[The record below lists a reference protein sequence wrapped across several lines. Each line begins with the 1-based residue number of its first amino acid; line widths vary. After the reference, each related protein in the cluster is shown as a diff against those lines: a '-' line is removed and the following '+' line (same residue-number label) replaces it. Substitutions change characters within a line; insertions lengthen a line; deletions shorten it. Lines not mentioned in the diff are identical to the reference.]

1 MSENVIDA
9 NNVANW
15 LVEKCNSK
23 NYKLSENEVENLI
36 NLLKRNEFPSDA
48 YEDLFKLWK
57 KQKAKIKYTKF
68 LFSIPP
74 EQIVQYQNYIDFDKK
89 VPRNYFHFYPYEDFP
104 FFLAYLYQHKD
115 EPESKCLLSKEFI
128 AWQCVNASWQ
138 KYIDEFG
145 RLRPY
150 VEIPVNEQWEL
161 VKNFNENW
169 NENFFENTE
178 VYAKQA
184 IFNYLRKEHYNEL
197 PDIANEK
204 TILINFFELE
214 ELINFF
220 PRINQETLLELSNSK
235 VVELVDYFIEK
246 ESINCDQIEKM
257 FYVIFNRENMRRE
270 AESSR
275 SLKPEQFLNFI
286 TLCSKNV
293 KYGKSKIELL
303 KMYRENFEKWSNN
316 SENEEDYEEDYE
328 EPVLIQA
335 INIRDIAEYLAKEIR
350 IDKDMLDI
358 FPEAIKYLSL
368 LNILRL
374 WSLDK
379 KNESDCELNK
389 KFVAKFVKNSNENE
403 ILNIINTKEQ
413 NSIVPVVYEEQLK
426 SMLEVE
432 SIKECISNYL
442 NEKMSDEV
450 LFNIYR
456 YGCETLINLLNAER
470 LSKFFRRCIFEK
482 CVYVR
487 ETYINSI
494 SSRGR
499 QLFEVGLNN
508 FVNGM
513 PDADLIKIF
522 KNGFVVQLNFLTDER
537 LTSFF
542 KDILLGNLNLDGE
555 FKFEDIFK
563 NKFEKELFKIYINKK
578 VTNEE
583 LFEIYQ
589 NQNDNKIVY
598 KMTAKLF
605 TKERLLNFAE
615 YVLTKNFP
623 DETFNNLENK
633 ILKYL
638 SDQLFI
644 DILREIFENETKSPK
659 LLVLPEKMLI
669 AKFNLSLPVE
679 QIKSI
684 LSEVNDQNEI
694 KIMSEIAKISLES
707 LKAPTKNKYKNLF
720 LLILGLTFIGLAAM
734 FILFGFG
741 IGVTIPFAIGLGVG
755 ITSGVVGLGML
766 VFSLIRSFCMCN
778 YPILGSKSEI
788 EINSGENEN
797 ILQNGSEPQPNLGE
811 SYLQNSTES
820 KSVK

>member
-1 MSENVIDA
+1 MSEIAIDA

-15 LVEKCNSK
+15 LEEKCNSK
-23 NYKLSENEVENLI
+23 NYELSKSEVKNLI
-36 NLLKRNEFPSDA
+36 NLIKRNEFPSDV
-48 YEDLFKLWK
+48 YENLFKLWK
-57 KQKAKIKYTKF
+57 KQKAKIKYFKF
-68 LFSIPP
+68 LFNIPP
-74 EQIVQYQNYIDFDKK
+74 EQIVRYQSYIDFDKE
-89 VPRNYFHFYPYEDFP
+89 VPKKFRSCGLYEPFA

-115 EPESKCLLSKEFI
+115 ESDVKSLLSKKFI
-128 AWQCVNASWQ
+128 AWKCVASNDW
-138 KYIDEFG
+138 YYEDTDEKI
-145 RLRPY
+145 Y
-150 VEIPVNEQWEL
+150 NYKKIPVDEQWEL
-161 VKNFNENW
+161 IKNFNENW
-169 NENFFENTE
+169 NENFRKNTD
-178 VYAKQA
+178 VTTKQK
-184 IFNYLRKEHYNEL
+184 IFDYLKKEHYNEL
-197 PDIANEK
+197 PDIVNEK
-204 TILINFFELE
+204 TVLINILESNELADLLP
-214 ELINFF
+214 LIK
-220 PRINQETLLELSNSK
+220 QETLLELGNLE
-235 VVELVDYFIEK
+235 VVKLVNYFIEK
-246 ESINCDQIEKM
+246 ESINCDQIEKI
-257 FYVIFNRENMRRE
+257 FYVIFNREKMGRKDN
-270 AESSR
+270 SSGL
-275 SLKPEQFLNFI
+275 SGLLEPEQFLNFI

-293 KYGKSKIELL
+293 EYGQSEIELL

-316 SENEEDYEEDYE
+316 SENE
-328 EPVLIQA
+328 PLLIQK
-335 INIRDIAEYLAKEIR
+335 INIRDIVKHLAKKTK
-350 IDKDMLDI
+350 IDKDILDI
-358 FPEAIKYLSL
+358 FPETIEYLSL
-368 LNILRL
+368 LDILRL
-374 WSLDK
+374 WSFDK
-379 KNESDCELNK
+379 ENESDCELNK

-482 CVYVR
+482 CFYVR

-598 KMTAKLF
+598 KMTAELF